1 LDFNKTKAIFV
12 GGMIGDRVEQIRLI
26 QLAVK
31 DSKMLKLSK
40 DKTKLKRR
48 VPFKLDSLDPKE
60 IDQRMIYIENFP
72 EYINHE

>member
-1 LDFNKTKAIFV
+1 MDFNKTKAIFV